1 MAAVY
6 DYLLLGASNITMID
20 ITQCNVGSKN
30 AKIVQRIRKR
40 TLKFPKF
47 LNFQI

>member
-1 MAAVY
+1 MTMAAVY

-30 AKIVQRIRKR
+30 AKIVPRIR
-40 TLKFPKF
+40 
-47 LNFQI
+47 NFARYK

>member
-20 ITQCNVGSKN
+20 ITQQCNVGSKN
-30 AKIVQRIRKR
+30 AKIVHRIRKFAR
-40 TLKFPKF
+40 YK
-47 LNFQI
+47 